1 MRWDIGQQ
9 GIHLGALV
17 AVAVAKNHVSE
28 LMQNELLA
36 VQNRVA
42 VGVEDQILSVGSQPD
57 GADAIMV
64 AKIGKLNDAQLPLS
78 ALPHS
83 VQQGV
88 EGEGSAQSK
97 LRDSRR
103 HGHFDIHAPLT
114 LLREHLPAS
123 LAPGCNVTARL
134 CVPFLRL
141 GTC

>member
-1 MRWDIGQQ
+1 
-9 GIHLGALV
+9 
-17 AVAVAKNHVSE
+17 
-28 LMQNELLA
+28 MQNELLA

-42 VGVEDQILSVGSQPD
+42 VGVEDQILGIGSQPD
-57 GADAIMV
+57 GADTIMV

-83 VQQGV
+83 VEQGV

-97 LRDSRR
+97 IRDSRR
-103 HGHFDIHAPLT
+103 HGHFDIHALHT
-114 LLREHLPAS
+114 LLREHLPA
-123 LAPGCNVTARL
+123 LLRAGGTVTARL